1 MGWKGPCYLIQK
13 THTFDWEE
21 FWNGTDWDYWE
32 SRSDPLCQNCKMHSG
47 FEASVVMELRKSPAD
62 MYRMVKWNLAG

>member
-13 THTFDWEE
+13 PHTFDWEE

-32 SRSDPLCQNCKMHSG
+32 SRRDPLCQNCKMHSG
-47 FEASVVMELRKSPAD
+47 FEASVVMGLRKNPAD